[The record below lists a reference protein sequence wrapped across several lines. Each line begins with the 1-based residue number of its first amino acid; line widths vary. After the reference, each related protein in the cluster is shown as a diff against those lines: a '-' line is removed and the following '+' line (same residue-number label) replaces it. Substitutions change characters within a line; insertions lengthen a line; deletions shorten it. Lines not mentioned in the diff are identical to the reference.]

1 MSSVERDDAAS
12 SPTARDV
19 VAFNLAAASENKI
32 HDDAVARRLG
42 YHGGLVPGVAVY
54 AYMAHMPV
62 KRWGRAWLENGIA
75 ECRLRKPVY
84 DGALVRV
91 TAVADGDVLALAAES
106 GGLECATGEARL
118 AHVPAK
124 ACPGLDP
131 RWTPVRRQEHAP
143 NEESRARSDSEGT
156 ERALAFEP
164 GAAAPVAPMPPPAA
178 ERPRA
183 SEASLA
189 VGRALGIAPVVV
201 DRAALAAY
209 LDAVRETDP
218 LYRAEGLLH
227 PGQILQLANRALLEN
242 VVLGPWIHLRS
253 RVRHCAAACVGE
265 RLTLRAQIT
274 ANTVVKGHATVEL
287 DAVVAANDK
296 VVAELTHVAI
306 WRPRQLAEDGETT

>member
-1 MSSVERDDAAS
+1 M
-12 SPTARDV
+12 ARDV

-75 ECRLRKPVY
+75 EIRLRKPVY

-91 TAVADGDVLALAAES
+91 TAVADGDGLALAAGS
-106 GGLECATGEARL
+106 GGLACATGEARL

-124 ACPGLDP
+124 AGPGLDP
-131 RWTPVRRQEHAP
+131 GWTPVRRQEHAP

-156 ERALAFEP
+156 ERALDADLRP
-164 GAAAPVAPMPPPAA
+164 AAAVAPVPQPPPAA

-183 SEASLA
+183 SAASLA
-189 VGRALGIAPVVV
+189 VGRVLGIAPVMV

-253 RVRHCAAACVGE
+253 RVRQRAAACVGE
-265 RLTLRAQIT
+265 PLTLRARIT
-274 ANTVVKGHATVEL
+274 ANAVIKGHATVEL
-287 DAVVAANDK
+287 DAVVAANEK

-306 WRPRQLAEDGETT
+306 WQPRQLAENGAAT

>member
-1 MSSVERDDAAS
+1 MSSVEPDDAAS

-124 ACPGLDP
+124 TCPGLDP

-156 ERALAFEP
+156 ERALVGFQTSTSDQS
-164 GAAAPVAPMPPPAA
+164 GTRRSRWPAIA
-178 ERPRA
+178 RLLPCVDVWRDEVVHHRERPNGSASIWSVRTSVTFDSHVGPHGSRRSSSSHRA
-183 SEASLA
+183 FCANSHGDHDDGDRNHSRRLELGCAHNKASW
-189 VGRALGIAPVVV
+189 P
-201 DRAALAAY
+201 
-209 LDAVRETDP
+209 
-218 LYRAEGLLH
+218 H
-227 PGQILQLANRALLEN
+227 
-242 VVLGPWIHLRS
+242 S
-253 RVRHCAAACVGE
+253 
-265 RLTLRAQIT
+265 
-274 ANTVVKGHATVEL
+274 
-287 DAVVAANDK
+287 
-296 VVAELTHVAI
+296 
-306 WRPRQLAEDGETT
+306 